1 MADMRTTYEDMLKFF
16 DENAQDPTPILE
28 GNSPF
33 PDVYVNR
40 DNFLQLLLD
49 ADQQLDGLTASSMAM
64 MMQSLAIFARR
75 QFQDFLP
82 GGKYAALTPEQCLG
96 VPKTNKKCE
105 SYFAQWD
112 REVCCTK
119 MKFPPPTTPLL
130 LLLLCHLCLCRRHH
144 SCLFR
149 RHRVCRCFLFLLFF
163 SFL

>member
-16 DENAQDPTPILE
+16 DDNARDPTPILE

-40 DNFLQLLLD
+40 DRWLQLLLD
-49 ADQQLDGLTASSMAM
+49 ADQELDGLTASSMAM

-112 REVCCTK
+112 REV
-119 MKFPPPTTPLL
+119 
-130 LLLLCHLCLCRRHH
+130 
-144 SCLFR
+144 
-149 RHRVCRCFLFLLFF
+149 
-163 SFL
+163 